1 MKHRLDAARE
11 PIAGADAG
19 CRPTPGT
26 QEKDRYQL
34 GDFLRRRRAALR
46 PQDLGLVPGARR
58 RTPGLRRDE
67 VAAMANMSTA
77 YYESLE
83 QARGLQPSAS
93 ILASLVTALRLTS
106 DERHHL
112 YLLAGQAPPAPAEA
126 PDYVDPGLSY
136 TLDSLAAT
144 TPALISDDLSN
155 VVAQNPLNIALFG
168 MFADRP
174 GRERNLIWHWFT
186 SAHWRSVLR
195 SASPQEEEA
204 TSLAYVADLRATV
217 TQRGHDPVA
226 TTLVSAL
233 REASAEFA
241 QMWDQHRLS
250 TLHCSTKSVLNQ
262 HVGRLEL
269 DCVVLA
275 SPQSRQRLFMLQ
287 PVPGT
292 ETVDRLSRLHL
303 QISGGADGRPVP
315 PLGLG

>member
-1 MKHRLDAARE
+1 MHLMTQPLDAARVLL
-11 PIAGADAG
+11 AGVDADW
-19 CRPTPGT
+19 RPTPGT
-26 QEKDRYQL
+26 QVTDRIQL
-34 GDFLRRRRAALR
+34 GDFLRRRREALR
-46 PQDLGLVPGARR
+46 PEDLGLAPRARR

-83 QARGLQPSAS
+83 QARGPQPSAS
-93 ILASLVTALRLTS
+93 ILASLVTALRLTP

-126 PDYVDPGLSY
+126 ADYVDPGLKY
-136 TLDSLAAT
+136 TLDALAAT

-168 MFADRP
+168 RFAERSGPD
-174 GRERNLIWHWFT
+174 RNLTWHWFT

-195 SASPQEEEA
+195 SGSPQEEEA
-204 TSLAYVADLRATV
+204 TSLSYVADLRATV
-217 TQRGHDPVA
+217 AQRGHDVVA
-226 TTLVSAL
+226 TNLVSEL

-241 QMWDQHRLS
+241 RMWDQHRVS
-250 TLHCSTKSVLNQ
+250 TLHCSTKSVFDE
-262 HVGRLEL
+262 HVGRLDL

-275 SPQSRQRLFMLQ
+275 SPQSRQRLLMLQ

-292 ETVDRLSRLHL
+292 ETRNRLSRLQL
-303 QISGGADGRPVP
+303 LIGGR
-315 PLGLG
+315 